1 MDVYVPELLQS
12 RKFIFRA
19 DGALVPGAVG
29 ETRPLA
35 MRLRSLEGAT
45 LLVEVS

>member
-1 MDVYVPELLQS
+1 LNLFSSEFPSSARAV
-12 RKFIFRA
+12 RA